1 MLTLYERKKLGF
13 YFYAQCNIL
22 LVQNF
27 KVVTNVQDQILLL
40 FQTGIP
46 SMEVQANTGK
56 KALPW

>member
-13 YFYAQCNIL
+13 YFYGQHNIF

-46 SMEVQANTGK
+46 SMEV
-56 KALPW
+56 

>member
-13 YFYAQCNIL
+13 YFYGQDNIF

-46 SMEVQANTGK
+46 SMEVRANMGK
-56 KALPW
+56 KPLP